1 MSRIHFIGGEKGG
14 VGKSVV
20 SRLLAQYFIDHN
32 TPFVGFDTDA
42 SHGTFTRFYAEYA
55 DAVEPTKFESLDRIA
70 EAALDDPQKF
80 IIVDLAAQTDRPL
93 TEWIDSSGVIE
104 MMDEHG
110 IELNYWHVMDDGK
123 DSTDLLSKLFE
134 RFSNRLRYTIVLNHG
149 RGDRFQ
155 TYFESDASAQAAA
168 LQAKTI
174 ELPKL
179 HAAAMQRIDHGNS
192 SFWAAVNNA
201 KAQKL
206 SLMDR
211 QRVKLWLRKVYGSFE
226 EAGI

>member
-20 SRLLAQYFIDHN
+20 ARLLAQYFIDNN

-42 SHGTFTRFYAEYA
+42 SHGTFTRFYADFA
-55 DAVEPTKFESLDRIA
+55 AAVEPTQFESLDRIA
-70 EAALDDPQKF
+70 ETALEDPQKAV
-80 IIVDLAAQTDRPL
+80 IVDLAAQTDRPL
-93 TEWIDSSGVIE
+93 TDWIDSSGVIE
-104 MMDEHG
+104 LMNEYG

-123 DSTDLLSKLFE
+123 DSCDLLGKLFE
-134 RFSNRLRYTIVLNHG
+134 RFSNRLSYTIVLNHG

-155 TYFESDASAQAAA
+155 TYYDSEASEQASA

-179 HAAAMQRIDHGNS
+179 HPAAMQRIDHGDS
-192 SFWAAVNNA
+192 SFWAAINNA

-211 QRVKLWLRKVYGSFE
+211 QRVKLWLRKVYASFE
-226 EAGI
+226 DAKL